1 MVDRQVSLDPIG
13 RVRPGGQ
20 VDAGVVDQAVHS
32 ALFEGGDELT
42 DGLEGRQ
49 VTLSAVNIPV
59 IIAKLFKVNS
69 SQTRNMQF

>member
-1 MVDRQVSLDPIG
+1 MVDGQMGLDPIG

-20 VDAGVVDQAVHS
+20 VDAGVVDQAVYS

-59 IIAKLFKVNS
+59 IWRNFKVNS
-69 SQTRNMQF
+69 SQTSNLHF